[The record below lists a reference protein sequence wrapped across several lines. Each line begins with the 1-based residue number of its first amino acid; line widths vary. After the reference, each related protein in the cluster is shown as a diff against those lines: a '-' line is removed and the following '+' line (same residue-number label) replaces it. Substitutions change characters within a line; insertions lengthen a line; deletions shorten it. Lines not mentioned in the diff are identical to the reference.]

1 METGVIHKV
10 NITAEAK
17 LDVLY
22 DLNLQGF
29 DWRMLKAE
37 IEEYIKNQSEAGRIP
52 WWGYFRVN
60 YLDESSDT
68 LLMLFCHKG
77 KKTGIMQFWDL
88 AGVCLAEEWSEDA
101 EYAGEIRSWL
111 NTKIDELPEEDDWVV
126 RVRVNEILKNTEK
139 TQWTNVLEEV
149 KDAFK
154 CERDKEAA
162 EKVALLQSAC
172 FEFNGSRRINKKDK
186 CHRKGNY

>member
-37 IEEYIKNQSEAGRIP
+37 IEEYIKNQSEASRIP
-52 WWGYFRVN
+52 WWGYFRVKF
-60 YLDESSDT
+60 LDECSDT
-68 LLMLFCHKG
+68 LLMLFCNKG
-77 KKTGIMQFWDL
+77 KKMGIMQFWDL
-88 AGVCLAEEWSEDA
+88 AGVCLAEDWSEDA

-172 FEFNGSRRINKKDK
+172 FEFSGRRRINKEDK
-186 CHRKGNY
+186 HYRKGNR